1 MTGKPQRR
9 ALGEWAV
16 EQLYEDIFTG
26 ALPQGADLAEE
37 LLCARLEVSRA
48 TVSFALR
55 QLELEG
61 LATVA
66 AGNGRRQVAAF
77 SIDDVADLYDVRAT
91 LEAHTARVAAR
102 SAGPA
107 LLAELETLQTEME
120 ALSRQP
126 ARPSSRDFGVDFE
139 FHRAIARAS
148 GSKRAMAAL
157 RPIWHQTHA
166 LLRHLYSVG
175 AYADENEDSAAY
187 ADHRAIMRALA
198 GNDPDAAAQ
207 AMRVHLLGRRDR
219 LIENLRARGGLA

>member
-1 MTGKPQRR
+1 MTDKPQRR

-37 LLCARLEVSRA
+37 LLCTRLEVSRA

-55 QLELEG
+55 QLEQEG

-77 SIDDVADLYDVRAT
+77 AIDDVADLYDVRAT
-91 LEAHTARVAAR
+91 LEAHTAGIAAR
-102 SAGPA
+102 NSDAT
-107 LLAELETLQTEME
+107 LLTELEALQAEME

-126 ARPSSRDFGVDFE
+126 SRPSSRDFGVDFE
-139 FHRAIARAS
+139 FHRAITRAS

-175 AYADENEDSAAY
+175 AYADENEDTAAY

-198 GNDPDAAAQ
+198 VEDSDAAAE
-207 AMRVHLLGRRDR
+207 AMRAHLLGRRDR